1 MKKWKLILF
10 IGIIFLIGII
20 ILICLLNKSSNKIPK
35 VIYQTYKKYKPKNN
49 YMTDFLEKNQD
60 FTYEFYDDDRCESF
74 IKKNFDDRTLSAFQ
88 KLNKGA
94 AKADLWRYCIMY
106 KNGGVYLDLDSSIHI
121 NLDEIINKYDNY
133 ILYDSNYNL
142 VQWIMMYSPNN
153 AILKKTIEM
162 SVDRIHNNEE
172 NIFIATGPTVLS
184 DAFFSMILNK
194 DIYDS
199 YNTSLNLEERKKL
212 IEKYKIKYNLFPE
225 NNEWFKMIYPGYDYN
240 DVYDGGENERYIPT
254 WNKPTPGL
262 YK

>member
-1 MKKWKLILF
+1 MNNNCKIIIYFLLYIFILILLY
-10 IGIIFLIGII
+10 ITEY
-20 ILICLLNKSSNKIPK
+20 KKIPK
-35 VIYQTYKKYKPKNN
+35 VIYQTYKKNKPKNK
-49 YMTDFLEKNQD
+49 YMIEFLEKNTD
-60 FTYEFYDDDRCESF
+60 FKYEFYDDDMCEEF
-74 IKKNFDDRTLSAFQ
+74 IKNNFDNRTLTAFQ

-94 AKADLWRYCIMY
+94 AKADLWRYCVMY

-121 NLDEIINKYDNY
+121 NLDEIINKYNNY
-133 ILYDSNYNL
+133 ILYDSSNNL

-153 AILKKTIEM
+153 KLLKKTIEM

-172 NIFIATGPTVLS
+172 NIFIATGPQVLS
-184 DAFFSMILNK
+184 DAFFSMVLNK

-199 YNTSLNLEERKKL
+199 FNTSLNLEERKKL
-212 IEKYKIKYNLFPE
+212 IEKYKRKYDLFPE